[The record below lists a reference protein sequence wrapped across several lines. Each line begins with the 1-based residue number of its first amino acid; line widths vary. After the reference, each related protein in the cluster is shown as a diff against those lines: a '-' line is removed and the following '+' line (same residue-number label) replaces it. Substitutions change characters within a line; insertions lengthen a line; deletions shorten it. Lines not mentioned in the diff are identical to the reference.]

1 MKSQSSPIYT
11 FEDMQEVKKIQAKR
25 ELQVFIG
32 GLVSGGFIVGLL
44 VWVATL
50 VWISNL
56 IS

>member
-1 MKSQSSPIYT
+1 MKSQSSPIYNYE
-11 FEDMQEVKKIQAKR
+11 FVQELKKIQAKR